1 MRLSFLAILSGLAL
15 LLAYC
20 VFVRHWNGALAAL
33 TIGGVGLALA
43 VLLLGVLLLV
53 APAAS
58 RAAIREVFVAT
69 VRDDLRTLRS
79 AAMYWRCPV
88 K

>member
-1 MRLSFLAILSGLAL
+1 MRSSFLAVLTGLAL
-15 LLAYC
+15 LLVYC

-33 TIGGVGLALA
+33 TIGGVGLGVA
-43 VLLLGVLLLV
+43 VLLLGVLLLI

-58 RAAIREVFVAT
+58 RPAIRKVIAAT
-69 VRDDLRTLRS
+69 VRDDLRTLRD
-79 AAMYWRCPV
+79 AAMFWRGPT